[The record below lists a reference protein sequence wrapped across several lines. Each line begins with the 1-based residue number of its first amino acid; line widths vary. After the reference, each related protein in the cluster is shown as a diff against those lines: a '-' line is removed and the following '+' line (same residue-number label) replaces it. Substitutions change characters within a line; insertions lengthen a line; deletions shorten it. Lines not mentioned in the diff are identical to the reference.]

1 LIEAASVE
9 DELFSVAEVAAR
21 LKISADTVTRLFENE
36 PGVIDLGASETM
48 HKLRYRILRIPSSVL
63 NRTLQKRRIK

>member
-1 LIEAASVE
+1 VE

-36 PGVIDLGASETM
+36 PGVIDLGAPETL
-48 HKLRYRILRIPSSVL
+48 HKRRYRILRIPTSVL
-63 NRTLQKRRIK
+63 NRTLQKRTIK